1 MRSFGA
7 GVAFQSYSELWQG
20 SRPPNSP
27 TDRSLDVGY
36 LWGVG
41 TTLGETFPWGPG
53 LCPEKVSVV
62 SWLQPS
68 FPATGDSC
76 GAPSRR
82 SWKGRSVGGA
92 SGFQGQGR
100 GEKRRREE
108 GRVGEERSEKGRG
121 WEGMRGDGKEWGEQR
136 GQGGEDSRGR
146 KGGGRV
152 EGLCLTFSFYFSSF
166 LLFPSQL
173 FFLLPPSFYRF
184 LPSFLLS
191 ILPVLLRSTIMLL
204 EREGGAGGWSY
215 PSSRHKPLPCGRG
228 HVGLLSVSSCAL
240 MTPT

>member
-62 SWLQPS
+62 SWRQPS

-76 GAPSRR
+76 GAPSRG

-121 WEGMRGDGKEWGEQR
+121 REGMRGDGKDWGEQR

-146 KGGGRV
+146 KGGEWRAFV
-152 EGLCLTFSFYFSSF
+152 LPF
-166 LLFPSQL
+166 LFT
-173 FFLLPPSFYRF
+173 F
-184 LPSFLLS
+184 LPSFFSL
-191 ILPVLLRSTIMLL
+191 
-204 EREGGAGGWSY
+204 
-215 PSSRHKPLPCGRG
+215 PSSPFSSLLPSI
-228 HVGLLSVSSCAL
+228 VFSLPSFFPFFLFSWEVQ
-240 MTPT
+240 